1 MHVAFYLSHVIIA
14 NIISTIFIVYTMK
27 TVKHKLKPF
36 NPEQEI
42 QFLALARAYQF
53 EKNYWSDQLLK
64 RRERSG
70 NLVNLKN
77 LYTYQ
82 QIRNSHKLTKD
93 NYQSRYNLPIRYCTI
108 ALKEAYDLHIRTYE
122 SQIAFLKRD
131 LNNRIYKFKLAV
143 GNIDKGKLRGESV
156 ATPESSLASPAAE
169 LAKATAMLNLFK
181 DFLYFATNS
190 LFYNYK
196 TFRTFEEEFYSK
208 KFRKARIYQ
217 RIQPILKKLFDKA
230 SVAGEADVFKLNQV
244 EEINTDQLS
253 LLKENIEIL
262 NQFLHGEAKASPS
275 FACLEELLHYYC
287 NCLVKVIVK
296 FRNYKP
302 IQSQINPTITLDG
315 SCYKLYSVYDEQ
327 CKINRWFLDIMSMEV
342 GKRIK
347 GLELTGFHH
356 AKKIMKHKKYANLV
370 LSFDPIDMSYYA
382 HFTFP
387 SRQARKARTSHKNP
401 TSLTARKAAKQQKK
415 PTLCQQS
422 ETKSI
427 QYKLYS
433 SRNLAYSTSPLQ
445 LHLLRSQSTTTSL
458 TAKLADTLMTML
470 TVGGDFGLTEN
481 YTFSDGWVSGRKQG
495 KILNHIANS
504 TKNSVTSLQRISEK
518 GYFGVEKNN
527 QTGKR
532 NHKNN
537 CFTHNKLLDNINE
550 NYRKKQCKYNRF
562 LQNYKYLLVNEII
575 DHFTSDSVYGQ
586 YSSANA
592 THESH
597 APVKL
602 VFESLEYTS
611 LGQNKS
617 QKRQINLISV
627 AGILNVLEE
636 KIERYNL
643 PIEIEYVN
651 PAYTSQACPCC
662 CFVAKKN
669 RDSKAGRFRCQ
680 HCGFTAID
688 DERYKGLTKV
698 VPRSDLPSEDDF
710 IASRNIAERPSTIPD
725 SMKLRVREIK
735 KLLMQK
741 HESAKLKVSC
751 KTFEVPNGSVNS
763 SEH

>member
-1 MHVAFYLSHVIIA
+1 
-14 NIISTIFIVYTMK
+14 MK
-27 TVKHKLKPF
+27 TVKHKLKQLT
-36 NPEQEI
+36 PEQEI
-42 QFLALARAYQF
+42 QFLALTRAYQF

-64 RRERSG
+64 RREHSSYASSEAI
-70 NLVNLKN
+70 NLKN

-122 SQIAFLKRD
+122 AQIAFLKRD
-131 LNNRIYKFKLAV
+131 LNNRIYKFKLAA
-143 GNIDKGKLRGESV
+143 GNIDNGKCKLRGE
-156 ATPESSLASPAAE
+156 ATLSPEAASLVVSTQ
-169 LAKATAMLNLFK
+169 ATLNLFK

-196 TFRTFEEEFYSK
+196 TFRTFEEDFYSK

-217 RIQPILKKLFDKA
+217 RIQPILKKLFSKA
-230 SVAGEADVFKLNQV
+230 EANEADIFKLNQV

-262 NQFLHGEAKASPS
+262 NQFLHGNLNDKSSEDSFS
-275 FACLEELLHYYC
+275 FACLKELLHYYC
-287 NCLVKVIVK
+287 NCLVKAIVK
-296 FRNYKP
+296 FRNYKT

-315 SCYKLYSVYDEQ
+315 SCYKLYSQYDEAIN
-327 CKINRWFLDIMSMEV
+327 KNRWFLDIMSMEI

-382 HFTFP
+382 HFIFKNKVKP
-387 SRQARKARTSHKNP
+387 KKVKSVIAKKKA
-401 TSLTARKAAKQQKK
+401 
-415 PTLCQQS
+415 S
-422 ETKSI
+422 E
-427 QYKLYS
+427 
-433 SRNLAYSTSPLQ
+433 
-445 LHLLRSQSTTTSL
+445 
-458 TAKLADTLMTML
+458 AKLISEANKTLQQDGKEKCNCNHNITADMLMTML

-504 TKNSVTSLQRISEK
+504 TKNSVAGLQRISKK

-527 QTGKR
+527 PTGKR

-537 CFTHNKLLDNINE
+537 CFTHNQLLDNINE
-550 NYRKKQCKYNRF
+550 NYRKKQRKYNRF

-575 DHFTSDSVYGQ
+575 EHFTSDSVYGQ

-592 THESH
+592 THENQ
-597 APVKL
+597 VKL

-611 LGQNKS
+611 LGFDKK
-617 QKRQINLISV
+617 QKRQINLIK
-627 AGILNVLEE
+627 GILNVLEE

-643 PIEIEYVN
+643 PIIIEYVH
-651 PAYTSQACPCC
+651 PGYTSQNCPNCYC
-662 CFVAKKN
+662 VAKAN
-669 RDSKAGRFRCQ
+669 RNGAECSFRCQ

-688 DERYKGLTKV
+688 DERYKWLTKV
-698 VPRSDLPSEDDF
+698 VQREHLPSEDDF
-710 IASRNIAERPSTIPD
+710 IASRNIADRLSTVPD
-725 SMKLRVREIK
+725 STRLRLRDVK
-735 KLLMQK
+735 DQLMIL
-741 HESAKLKVSC
+741 HDSVKVSC
-751 KTFEVPNGSVNS
+751 KMFDS
-763 SEH
+763 SNIEC